1 MPNTQVVHPG
11 TYPLL
16 DVLGPSIAFLTLPD
30 EPGAVYC
37 VMIGTIPPGVS
48 IPLHSHADLE
58 SFYVLSGTVEALV
71 AEGDRLTWRSVK
83 TGDFVHVPEN
93 VKHAW
98 RNSSKDPVVQLL
110 TTTPK
115 MGKFFQEIG
124 RPLTSDAPPAPPRP
138 DELQRFA
145 QISARYGYWL
155 ASPAENAAVG
165 ISF

>member
-1 MPNTQVVHPG
+1 MPNTQIVHPG

-30 EPGAVYC
+30 EPGATYC
-37 VMIGTIPPGVS
+37 VMVGTIPPGVS
-48 IPLHSHADLE
+48 IPLHSHPDFE
-58 SFYVLSGTVEALV
+58 SFYILSGTVEALV
-71 AEGDRLTWRSVK
+71 MEGNRSTWRPAK
-83 TGDFVHVPEN
+83 TGEFVHVPGD

-98 RNSSKDPVVQLL
+98 RNTSPEPVVQLL

-115 MGKFFQEIG
+115 LGRFFQEIG
-124 RPLTSDAPPAPPRP
+124 RAVSPGAPPAPPTP
-138 DELQRFA
+138 AELQHFA

-155 ASPAENAAVG
+155 ASTAENAAIG